1 MKPHLL
7 TVKSILDEQE
17 PATKV
22 SMRAYRSMTA
32 DVLNAKRVELEER
45 IAVINFCLL
54 DKEVEQVY
62 SAKTFVIDNEHEL
75 TRDNDIASV
84 TSPTAASI
92 FH

>member
-1 MKPHLL
+1 MKLHLL
-7 TVKSILDEQE
+7 TVKNILDEQDHVN
-17 PATKV
+17 KQY
-22 SMRAYRSMTA
+22 MRAYRDLTT
-32 DVLNAKRVELEER
+32 DVLIAKRVELEER

-75 TRDNDIASV
+75 TRDNAIASV
-84 TSPTAASI
+84 TSPTADSI